1 MPLTFLSQIL
11 SAVELNCGSNCGQV
25 YSVGEERER
34 GSTVVGSGGILAG
47 PGDGCE
53 QRLVA
58 GSEVDE
64 QGAGSMEQEL
74 R

>member
-1 MPLTFLSQIL
+1 MSRYTRWR
-11 SAVELNCGSNCGQV
+11 
-25 YSVGEERER
+25 GEGK
-34 GSTVVGSGGILAG
+34 GSTVVGSGGILAD

>member
-1 MPLTFLSQIL
+1 MTR
-11 SAVELNCGSNCGQV
+11 CR
-25 YSVGEERER
+25 GE
-34 GSTVVGSGGILAG
+34 GKGTTMVGSGCILAG

-53 QRLVA
+53 QWLVA

-64 QGAGSMEQEL
+64 EGTGSMEQEL